1 MHPLRLAALPLL
13 FLAASC
19 GDASA
24 PQAHAQQPPAPGPRP
39 RLAVVISVDQLRA
52 DYLTRFEDLFL
63 PPGDDASPGG
73 FRYLMERGSWFSDAH
88 HDHCPTYTGPG
99 HAVQLTGAPPAV
111 NGIVGNNWYDRDWKR
126 SRYCV
131 ESKDPGGEKT
141 WKSPESLLVTTV
153 SDELEIATG
162 RRAETWSFGLKDR
175 AAILMGGHLTDGTF
189 WFDDRRGEWQTS
201 AFWGD
206 AATPEWLRAW
216 NGRRIPDESHGKAW
230 EFSAGA
236 PALARLFLVP
246 GEDAP
251 KPFRHVLHAGKPH
264 GKGDEQEARDFYSGQ
279 FAPSP
284 FANAWVLDTA
294 LECVR
299 KESLGADETPDLLTI
314 NLSSNDYVGHAFGP
328 DSAEVL
334 DITVQTDRQLAAFLR
349 GLAQTV
355 PGGMPSIVVALTADH
370 GVAPNPDRA
379 AKSKLPA
386 GRQPD
391 DDGRGRSRQHDAAE
405 KALSAA
411 FGDDDWVLA
420 HEEHMLYLNPE
431 AFARHP
437 EADRARAE
445 RIAADAAAAFPG
457 MRVCYTRTQI
467 MNGALPPTPDARLVS
482 LGFHPKVAG
491 DVVIVAEPFWSPARG
506 GGATHGSVFAYDT
519 HVPLLLAGGAI
530 RAGRHRARASTL
542 DLAPTLSDLLAT
554 ARPNG
559 SQGRVLAE
567 AIR

>member
-1 MHPLRLAALPLL
+1 MDLRARAAVPLFLLAA
-13 FLAASC
+13 C
-19 GDASA
+19 GDAAA
-24 PQAHAQQPPAPGPRP
+24 PPASAQQTHPAAARP

-52 DYLTRFEDLFL
+52 DYLVRFEDLFL
-63 PPGDDASPGG
+63 PPGDDAAPGG
-73 FRYLMERGSWFSDAH
+73 FRYLTERGAWFSDAH

-111 NGIVGNNWYDRDWKR
+111 NGIVGNSWYDRAWKR

-141 WKSPESLLVTTV
+141 WKSPETLLVTTV
-153 SDELEIATG
+153 SDELEMATG
-162 RRAETWSFGLKDR
+162 RRSETWSFGLKDR

-206 AATPEWLRAW
+206 DAVPAWLREW
-216 NGRRIPDESHGKAW
+216 NAKRIPDAAHGQAW

-236 PALARLFLVP
+236 PALARLFLAP
-246 GEDAP
+246 GEAAP
-251 KPFRHVLHAGKPH
+251 APFRHVLDQGKPAGK
-264 GKGDEQEARDFYSGQ
+264 GSEQDARDFYAGQ
-279 FAPSP
+279 FGPSP
-284 FANAWVLDTA
+284 FANRWVLDTV

-299 KESLGADETPDLLTI
+299 RESLGADDIPDVLTI

-334 DITVQTDRQLAAFLR
+334 DITVQTDRALSAFFR
-349 GLAQTV
+349 SLAQSV
-355 PGGMPSIVVALTADH
+355 PGGMQSVVVALTADH

-386 GRQPD
+386 GRQSD

-420 HEEHMLYLNPE
+420 HEEHMLYLNAE

-437 EADRARAE
+437 GADRARAE
-445 RIAADAAAAFPG
+445 RIAADAATAFPG
-457 MRVCYTRTQI
+457 IRVCWTRTQI
-467 MNGALPPTPDARLVS
+467 LSGALPPTPDARLVA
-482 LGFHPKVAG
+482 LGFHPRVAG

-506 GGATHGSVFAYDT
+506 AGATHGSVWTYDT
-519 HVPLLLAGGAI
+519 HVPLLLAGGPI
-530 RAGRHRARASTL
+530 RPGRHRARVSTL

-567 AIR
+567 ALR